1 MPIFGIN
8 LITMSESEVLEH
20 IGTAAVKR
28 LRKNKLS
35 VGKPFMINS
44 DNLPS
49 GQSYLEYPDG
59 TIRIVKV
66 SADSRSF
73 TILGELDA
81 DQAKAVRIRHGI
93 A

>member
-1 MPIFGIN
+1 M
-8 LITMSESEVLEH
+8 TMSELEVLEH

-28 LRKNKLS
+28 LRKSKLS
-35 VGKPFMINS
+35 AGKPFMINS
-44 DNLPS
+44 DDLPS

-73 TILGELDA
+73 TMLAELDG
-81 DQAKAVRIRHGI
+81 DQAKIVRIRHGI

>member
-1 MPIFGIN
+1 
-8 LITMSESEVLEH
+8 MSELEVLEH
-20 IGTAAVKR
+20 IGTTAVKR

-35 VGKPFMINS
+35 AGKPFMINS
-44 DNLPS
+44 DDLPS

-73 TILGELDA
+73 TILEELNAGE
-81 DQAKAVRIRHGI
+81 AKAVRVSHGI
-93 A
+93 T

>member
-1 MPIFGIN
+1 
-8 LITMSESEVLEH
+8 MSELEVLEH

-28 LRKNKLS
+28 VRK
-35 VGKPFMINS
+35 
-44 DNLPS
+44 S

-66 SADSRSF
+66 SADSHSF
-73 TILGELDA
+73 TILAELDA
-81 DQAKAVRIRHGI
+81 DEAKTVRIRHGI